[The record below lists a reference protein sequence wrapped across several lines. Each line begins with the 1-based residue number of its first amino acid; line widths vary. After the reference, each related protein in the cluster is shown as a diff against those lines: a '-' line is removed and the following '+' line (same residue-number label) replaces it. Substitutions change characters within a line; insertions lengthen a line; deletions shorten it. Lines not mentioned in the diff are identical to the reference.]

1 MTTIMGRRS
10 RAVLVAAVLA
20 VGAVDVA
27 AESQRKGRHVK
38 ASLLAEVESVHPG
51 QPFWVAVRL
60 QMEEPWHT
68 YWKNPGDSGLATRV
82 RWRLPEGLSAGPLM
96 WPRPDR
102 MPSGPLMSYGYG
114 GEVLLL
120 TQMTPAPRLSASA
133 LIEARVDWLECHEA
147 CLPGRAE
154 LRLELPV
161 GDQPPRP
168 AVAWQPLFQQARR
181 RLPVKP
187 VGWREA
193 LSVSEEALTLS
204 VSPPA
209 GTETLGAAAYF
220 FPAEPEWIEHAAPQ
234 RLAQTSHGLSLTMVR
249 ARNGAP
255 PGTLTGVLVAGSG
268 PEARAYEIE
277 ARPR

>member
-1 MTTIMGRRS
+1 
-10 RAVLVAAVLA
+10 VVAVLA
-20 VGAVDVA
+20 LGSVTA
-27 AESQRKGRHVK
+27 AAQSQRKGRHTR
-38 ASLLAEVESVHPG
+38 ASLLAEVESLRPG
-51 QPFWVAVRL
+51 ESFWVGVRL

-82 RWRLPEGLSAGPLM
+82 RWRLPDGLSAGPLV
-96 WPRPDR
+96 WPRPER

-120 TQMTPAPRLSASA
+120 TEMTPARHLSARSA
-133 LIEARVDWLECHEA
+133 VIEARVDWLECNEA

-161 GDQPPRP
+161 GDHPPRP
-168 AVAWQPLFQQARR
+168 VVAWRPLFQRSRR
-181 RLPVKP
+181 LLPVKL

-193 LSVSEEALTLS
+193 LSVSEGALTLS
-204 VSPPA
+204 LSPPA
-209 GTETLGAAAYF
+209 GAKALGADAYF

-234 RLAQTSHGLSLTMVR
+234 RLAETPDGLSLTMER
-249 ARNGAP
+249 ARNAVP
-255 PGTLTGVLVAGSG
+255 PGTLIGVLVAGSG

-277 ARPR
+277 ARAR